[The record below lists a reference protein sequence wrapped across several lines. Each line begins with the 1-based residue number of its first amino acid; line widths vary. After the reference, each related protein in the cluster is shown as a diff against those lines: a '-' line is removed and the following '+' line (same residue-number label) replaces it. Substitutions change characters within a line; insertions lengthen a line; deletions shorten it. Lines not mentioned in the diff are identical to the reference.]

1 MAPYPEEICGPRGVR
16 VKECC
21 AAVVAALGEDIMDD
35 GFEDGEAGVGVVCR
49 TTIEDEV
56 AAVAAWLTLNH
67 LIIKT
72 YKP

>member
-1 MAPYPEEICGPRGVR
+1 M
-16 VKECC
+16 KECC